1 MNARGL
7 YAIAI
12 LAYLLFLG
20 GLAVSIV
27 LLEDETARLMA
38 MSFLSTGL
46 VTFTVLFAVFLSKGN
61 ASERY
66 KELYMSEEEDGT
78 KKD

>member
-1 MNARGL
+1 MSSRGL

-46 VTFTVLFAVFLSKGN
+46 VTFTVLFAVFLSKGD

-66 KELYMSEEEDGT
+66 KELYMSEDANG
-78 KKD
+78 KKE

>member
-1 MNARGL
+1 MSTRGL

-20 GLAVSIV
+20 GLVVSV
-27 LLEDETARLMA
+27 AMVDDETTRLMA

-66 KELYMSEEEDGT
+66 KELYMSEDE
-78 KKD
+78 KKE

>member
-1 MNARGL
+1 MSSRGL

-66 KELYMSEEEDGT
+66 KELYMSEDE
-78 KKD
+78 KKE

>member
-1 MNARGL
+1 MSSRGL

-27 LLEDETARLMA
+27 LLKDETARLMA

>member
-1 MNARGL
+1 MNIRVI
-7 YAIAI
+7 YAVAI

-20 GLAVSIV
+20 GLAAVILMV
-27 LLEDETARLMA
+27 DDETMRLMA

-46 VTFTVLFAVFLSKGN
+46 LTFTVVFAVFLSKGN

-66 KELYMSEEEDGT
+66 KELYMSEDE
-78 KKD
+78 KKE

>member
-1 MNARGL
+1 MSTRGL
-7 YAIAI
+7 YIVAI

-20 GLAVSIV
+20 GLAASIILV
-27 LLEDETARLMA
+27 DDETTRLMA

-66 KELYMSEEEDGT
+66 KELYMSEDEKRE
-78 KKD
+78 

>member
-1 MNARGL
+1 MSSRGL

-12 LAYLLFLG
+12 LAYLLFLW
-20 GLAVSIV
+20 GLAATVMFI
-27 LLEDETARLMA
+27 EDETARVMS

-46 VTFTVLFAVFLSKGN
+46 ITFTMLLALFVSRGS

-66 KELYMSEEEDGT
+66 KELYMSEEEDG
-78 KKD
+78 KKE